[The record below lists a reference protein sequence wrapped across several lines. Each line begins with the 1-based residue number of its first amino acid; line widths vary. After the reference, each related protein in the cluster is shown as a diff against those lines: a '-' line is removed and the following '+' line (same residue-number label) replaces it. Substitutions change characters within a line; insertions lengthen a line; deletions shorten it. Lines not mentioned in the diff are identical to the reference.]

1 MKTKNQVPGTNAKS
15 TEKIAAETA
24 AHLTAAANNIG
35 IMIGYI
41 SALEA
46 ECKLLS
52 EKLERFGVDVREI
65 MKELPARR
73 KRTNIQ

>member
-1 MKTKNQVPGTNAKS
+1 MKSKNQIPGTNVKS
-15 TEKIAAETA
+15 TEKIAAETT

-46 ECKLLS
+46 ECALLS
-52 EKLERFGVDVREI
+52 EKLEGFGVDVREI

-73 KRTNIQ
+73 KRANIR

>member
-1 MKTKNQVPGTNAKS
+1 MKSKNQIPGTNVKS
-15 TEKIAAETA
+15 TEKIAAETT

-46 ECKLLS
+46 ECALLS
-52 EKLERFGVDVREI
+52 ETLEELGIGVSEV